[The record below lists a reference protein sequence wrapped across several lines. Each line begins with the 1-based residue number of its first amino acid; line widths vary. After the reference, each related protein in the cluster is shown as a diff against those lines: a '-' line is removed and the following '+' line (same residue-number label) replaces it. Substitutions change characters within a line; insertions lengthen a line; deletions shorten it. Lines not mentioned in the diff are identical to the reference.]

1 MMKEKIIGFVQREIV
16 LVIAAFLA
24 AFSCFFVPPDSKY
37 ISYIDW
43 RTLILL
49 FCLMA
54 VMSGIKEL
62 GFFQL
67 VCKVLLDRVSTQRG
81 VSAILVGIC
90 FLGSMFITNDVAL
103 ITFIPLGII
112 MLKTADMDR
121 SVCLTVTLMT
131 IAANLGSMLTPVGNP
146 QNLYLYSISGISLEE
161 FIKVMFPYT
170 AASAI
175 LLGAAVIIAYR
186 KKEIRLHEEKRE
198 NQFECKKAG
207 FYAVLFIICLCCVM
221 KWISAGILLAIILV
235 AVFIENWK
243 LLFKIDYGLLATFI
257 AFFIFIGN
265 VSRIS
270 AFQSMI
276 SGLVTGHEEI
286 AAVAASQ
293 VISNVPAA
301 LLLSGFTRQWQALI
315 VGTNLGGLGT
325 LIASMASLISYK
337 QIVLNYPHKKLRYLI
352 TFTVW
357 NIIFLFILFLEG
369 ILF

>member
-1 MMKEKIIGFVQREIV
+1 MKEKIVGFVQREIV

-24 AFSCFFVPPDSKY
+24 VFSCFFVPPDSKY

-54 VMSGIKEL
+54 VMAGMKEL

-81 VSAILVGIC
+81 VSAILIGIC

-112 MLKTADMDR
+112 MLKTADMDY
-121 SVCLTVTLMT
+121 SVCLTITLMT

-146 QNLYLYSISGISLEE
+146 QNLYLYSISGISPGD

-170 AASAI
+170 AVSAI
-175 LLGAAVIIAYR
+175 LLAAAVIIVYG
-186 KKEIRLHEEKRE
+186 KKEIPLCEGRTEK
-198 NQFECKKAG
+198 QFECKKAG
-207 FYAVLFIICLCCVM
+207 FYAVLFVVCLCSVM
-221 KWISAGILLAIILV
+221 KWISAEILLVIILI
-235 AVFIENWK
+235 AVLVENGK
-243 LLFKIDYGLLATFI
+243 LFFKIDYGLLATFV

-270 AFQSMI
+270 VFQSLI
-276 SGLVTGHEEI
+276 SDLVTGHEEI

-301 LLLSGFTRQWQALI
+301 LLLSGFTQQWQALI

-357 NIIFLFILFLEG
+357 NIIFLFILFSAGTL
-369 ILF
+369 L